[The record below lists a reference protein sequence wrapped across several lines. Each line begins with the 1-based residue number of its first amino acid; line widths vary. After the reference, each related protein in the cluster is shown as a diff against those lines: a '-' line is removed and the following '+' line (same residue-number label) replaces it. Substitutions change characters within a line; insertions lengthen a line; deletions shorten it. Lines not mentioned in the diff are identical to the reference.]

1 MLTIDQ
7 RKHLAS
13 RWREI
18 IRTTE
23 STAVEWPEIAR
34 SLRQLAKEIETG
46 EVERDSKDG
55 RDRAVPPAAPK

>member
-34 SLRQLAKEIETG
+34 SIRQLAKGIETG
-46 EVERDSKDG
+46 DVERDSKDG
-55 RDRAVPPAAPK
+55 RVRAVPPTAPK